1 MTKKDPLNEGLFNVL
16 ACPACRSGLGCS
28 KDKKGLICKG
38 CRARY
43 PIQEGIPMLLPAVQ
57 R

>member
-1 MTKKDPLNEGLFNVL
+1 MTKKDPLNEGLLNVL
-16 ACPACRSGLGCS
+16 ACPACRSGLGYS